1 MKRLI
6 ARDREGDETELEDVG
21 RVKWVLIRNKRCEME
36 SNVPK
41 ASKQVLIGQCYYL
54 AGNVW

>member
-1 MKRLI
+1 LI

-21 RVKWVLIRNKRCEME
+21 RVKWVLISQKRREME
-36 SNVPK
+36 LYVPK
-41 ASKQVLIGQCYYL
+41 ASQQVLIGQCYYL